1 MHLMRERFHSAA
13 PGGLSPE
20 TRDRLLNA
28 AGEVFAEFGFR
39 RATVRDICARA
50 GANVAAVNYHYG
62 DKAALYKAV
71 VLHGVGLALRKYPP
85 DLGLPPDGSATP
97 AQRLRAFVR
106 AFLFRLLEP
115 GPYAWHGRLMMWEM
129 VEPTGA
135 LGELFPQMIGPI
147 YQRLSGIVTELLG
160 PAATDERVKLC
171 CASVLGQCTFYR
183 VGAALLALIQPGA
196 DNSQSDRIEQIAEHV
211 SCLTI
216 AGINASVTSAV
227 AGGCRP

>member
-1 MHLMRERFHSAA
+1 MSELAHPTAESLA
-13 PGGLSPE
+13 PE

-62 DKAALYKAV
+62 DKAGLYKAV
-71 VLHGVGLALRKYPP
+71 VLNGVGLALRKYPP
-85 DLGLPPDGSATP
+85 DMGLPKDGSATVE
-97 AQRLRAFVR
+97 QRLTAFVR

-129 VEPTGA
+129 IEPTGA
-135 LGELFPQMIGPI
+135 LGELFPEMIRPL
-147 YQRLSGIVTELLG
+147 YERLAGIVTEVLG
-160 PAATDERVKLC
+160 PAATEERVKLC
-171 CASVLGQCTFYR
+171 CASVLGQCVFYR
-183 VGAALLALIQPGA
+183 VGAQMLALIQPGT
-196 DNSQSDRIEQIAEHV
+196 DNATPQRIEAIAQHV

-216 AGINASVTSAV
+216 AGLRSYATSA
-227 AGGCRP
+227 AEGDCGR